1 MAEEIIDPNKGL
13 IDMPDLAGSE
23 VCKNLYESFYASIKS
38 SQGDALEGLPEQDQ
52 IVINNKIKNAAY
64 NLASPIANCI
74 GTSESSE
81 PQLGTFVKKTGDNMS
96 GRLGTLFGFQTGED
110 GKIFFQTK
118 QEKEGAIIK
127 DQYISIEEKL
137 KIDSHNLFIDN
148 KILFNHFSRDS
159 DKKEIL
165 EIDGGNIVDFKE
177 SSIQITGTLNA
188 NSLSVSNDSFTYSSN
203 TVYHA
208 GNSNKEDIDWTMKNS
223 NVKGSLLVEGNS
235 TLKGLLTSLQK
246 VELGSNNNVILYIN
260 DDENM
265 EVNGD
270 IELGK
275 TYKIKID
282 KKDVLGC
289 PSENN
294 IQLSSIGGS
303 LILGSGDDSTT
314 NIRLWNTLTTYAGDH
329 NLIDKFG
336 NASFMNTFEAGYGFG
351 NKLLS
356 TAESS
361 VVIHEKL
368 RFGDDT
374 GPFISADTYGIGL
387 EAKYMRGEYNATHR
401 TTINIGQSTSIYQDQ
416 SRNSESVFIGSTAD
430 FFTFNNPIEA
440 KDFIG
445 ITESTTRLSD
455 NTLFFTDNTHLV
467 NVVDVDGTTGIGIR
481 HYGDSYF
488 MDNLSSERFS
498 TGFAGEGWAI
508 RKKLDT
514 GNVELTVDEAVIR
527 KKMRVYELEIQKIS
541 VVNGSLWVSDSCSAD
556 KVTTIP

>member
-74 GTSESSE
+74 GTSEPSE

-96 GRLGTLFGFQTGED
+96 GRLGTLFGFQAGED
-110 GKIFFQTK
+110 GKIFLQTK
-118 QEKEGAIIK
+118 KDMEGSITK

-177 SSIQITGTLNA
+177 SNIQITGTLNA
-188 NSLSVSNDSFTYSSN
+188 NSLSVSNDSFTYSSH
-203 TVYHA
+203 TIYHA
-208 GNSNKEDIDWTMKNS
+208 GNSNKEDVDWTMKNS
-223 NVKGSLLVEGNS
+223 DIAGSLVVNGNS

-246 VELGSNNNVILYIN
+246 VELGAKNNVILSIK
-260 DDENM
+260 DDGDL
-265 EVNGD
+265 EVNGN
-270 IELGK
+270 IKLGK
-275 TYKIKID
+275 PYKIKVGEID
-282 KKDVLGC
+282 ILGC
-289 PSENN
+289 LSDKD

-303 LILGSGDDSTT
+303 LILGSGDKNTT
-314 NIRLWNTLTTYAGDH
+314 DIRLWNTLTTYAGDH

-387 EAKYMRGEYNATHR
+387 EAKYTRGEYSATHR
-401 TTINIGQSTSIYQDQ
+401 TTINIGRSTSIYQDQ
-416 SRNSESVFIGSTAD
+416 SRNSESVFVSSTAD

-455 NTLFFTDNTHLV
+455 NTLFFTDNNRLV
-467 NVVDVDGTTGIGIR
+467 NIPDGIKHFGN
-481 HYGDSYF
+481 SYF
-488 MDNLSSERFS
+488 INNLSSERFS

-541 VVNGSLWVSDSCSAD
+541 VVNGSLWISDSCSAD

>member
-74 GTSESSE
+74 GTSEPSE

-96 GRLGTLFGFQTGED
+96 GRLGTLFGFQAGED
-110 GKIFFQTK
+110 GKIFLQTK
-118 QEKEGAIIK
+118 KDMEGSITK

-177 SSIQITGTLNA
+177 SNIQITGTLNA
-188 NSLSVSNDSFTYSSN
+188 NSLSVSNDSFTYSSH
-203 TVYHA
+203 TIYHA
-208 GNSNKEDIDWTMKNS
+208 GNSNKEDVDWTMKNS
-223 NVKGSLLVEGNS
+223 DIAGSLVVNGNS

-246 VELGSNNNVILYIN
+246 VELGAKNNVILSIK
-260 DDENM
+260 DDGDL
-265 EVNGD
+265 EVNGN
-270 IELGK
+270 IKLGK
-275 TYKIKID
+275 PYKIKVGEID
-282 KKDVLGC
+282 ILGC
-289 PSENN
+289 LSDKD

-314 NIRLWNTLTTYAGDH
+314 NICLWNTLTTEDGKH
-329 NLIDKFG
+329 NLIDKLG
-336 NASFMNTFEAGYGFG
+336 NASFMNTFKAGYGNG
-351 NKLLS
+351 NVLLS
-356 TAESS
+356 TASKS
-361 VVIHEKL
+361 VVIHNKL
-368 RFGDDT
+368 RFSSDT
-374 GPFISADTYGIGL
+374 GPFLSADTFGLGL
-387 EAKYMRGEYNATHR
+387 EAKYMRGEYSTTHR

-416 SRNSESVFIGSTAD
+416 SRNSESVFISSTAD

-455 NTLFFTDNTHLV
+455 NTLFFTDNNRLV
-467 NVVDVDGTTGIGIR
+467 NIPDGIKHFGN
-481 HYGDSYF
+481 SYF
-488 MDNLSSERFS
+488 INNLSSERFS

-541 VVNGSLWVSDSCSAD
+541 VVNGSLWISDSCSAD

>member
-74 GTSESSE
+74 GTSEPSE

-118 QEKEGAIIK
+118 KDMEGAIIK

-177 SSIQITGTLNA
+177 SNIQITGTLNA
-188 NSLSVSNDSFTYSSN
+188 NSLSVSNDSFTYSSH
-203 TVYHA
+203 TIYHA
-208 GNSNKEDIDWTMKNS
+208 GNSNKEDVDWTMKNS
-223 NVKGSLLVEGNS
+223 DIAGSLVVNGNS

-246 VELGSNNNVILYIN
+246 VELGAKNNVILSIK
-260 DDENM
+260 DDGDL
-265 EVNGD
+265 EVNGN
-270 IELGK
+270 IKLGK
-275 TYKIKID
+275 PYKIKVGEID
-282 KKDVLGC
+282 ILGC
-289 PSENN
+289 LSDKD

-303 LILGSGDDSTT
+303 LILGSGDKNTT
-314 NIRLWNTLTTYAGDH
+314 DIRLWNTLTTYAGDH

-387 EAKYMRGEYNATHR
+387 EAKYTRGEYSATHR
-401 TTINIGQSTSIYQDQ
+401 TTINIGRSTSIYQDQ
-416 SRNSESVFIGSTAD
+416 SRNSESVFVSSTAD

-455 NTLFFTDNTHLV
+455 NTLFFTDNNRLV
-467 NVVDVDGTTGIGIR
+467 NIPDGIKHFGN
-481 HYGDSYF
+481 SYF
-488 MDNLSSERFS
+488 INNLSSERFS
-498 TGFAGEGWAI
+498 TGFAGEG
-508 RKKLDT
+508 
-514 GNVELTVDEAVIR
+514 
-527 KKMRVYELEIQKIS
+527 
-541 VVNGSLWVSDSCSAD
+541 
-556 KVTTIP
+556 

>member
-1 MAEEIIDPNKGL
+1 MAEEIIDPNYGL
-13 IDMPDLAGSE
+13 IDMPDLETSE
-23 VCKNLYESFYASIKS
+23 VCKNLYDSFYASIKS

-52 IVINNKIKNAAY
+52 IIINNKIKNAAY
-64 NLASPIANCI
+64 NFASPIANSI
-74 GTSESSE
+74 GSSE
-81 PQLGTFVKKTGDNMS
+81 PSEAQLGTFVKKAGDTMS
-96 GRLGTLFGFQTGED
+96 GKLSTLFGFQTGEN
-110 GKIFFQTK
+110 GKIFLRTK
-118 QEKEGAIIK
+118 KEVEGAITK

-165 EIDGGNIVDFKE
+165 EIDGGNIVDFKG
-177 SSIQITGTLNA
+177 SDIYIAGTLNA
-188 NSLSVSNDSFTYSSN
+188 NSLSVSKDSFTYSGN
-203 TVYHA
+203 NIYHS
-208 GNSNKEDIDWTMKNS
+208 GNANKEDVDWAMKNS
-223 NVKGSLLVEGNS
+223 NVYGSLLVNGNS
-235 TLKGLLTSLQK
+235 TLKGLLTSLQSI
-246 VELGSNNNVILYIN
+246 ELGANNTSILTI
-260 DDENM
+260 DDDKKM
-265 EVNGD
+265 KVSGD
-270 IELGK
+270 IELLN
-275 TYKIKID
+275 TCKIKI
-282 KKDVLGC
+282 KTGLKSMDVLGC
-289 PSENN
+289 ILDNG

-303 LILGSGDDSTT
+303 LILGSGDKNTT
-314 NIRLWNTLTTYAGDH
+314 DIRLWNTLTTYAGDH
-329 NLIDKFG
+329 DLIDKFG

-387 EAKYMRGEYNATHR
+387 DAKYTRGEYSATHR

-416 SRNSESVFIGSTAD
+416 SRNSESVFVSSTAD

-455 NTLFFTDNTHLV
+455 NTLFFTDNNHLV
-467 NVVDVDGTTGIGIR
+467 SISDGIKHFGN
-481 HYGDSYF
+481 SYF
-488 MDNLSSERFS
+488 INNLSSERFS

-508 RKKLDT
+508 RKKIDT
-514 GNVELTVDEAVIR
+514 GNIELTVDEAVIR

>member
-74 GTSESSE
+74 GTSEPSE

-110 GKIFFQTK
+110 GKMFFQTK

-177 SSIQITGTLNA
+177 SNIQITGTLNA
-188 NSLSVSNDSFTYSSN
+188 NSLSVSNDSFTYSSH
-203 TVYHA
+203 TIYHA
-208 GNSNKEDIDWTMKNS
+208 GNSNKEDVDWTMKNS
-223 NVKGSLLVEGNS
+223 DIAGSLVVNGYS

-246 VELGSNNNVILYIN
+246 VELGAKNNVILSIK
-260 DDENM
+260 DDGDL
-265 EVNGD
+265 EVNGN
-270 IELGK
+270 IKLGK
-275 TYKIKID
+275 PYKIKVGEID
-282 KKDVLGC
+282 ILGC
-289 PSENN
+289 LSDKD

-303 LILGSGDDSTT
+303 LILGSGDKNTT
-314 NIRLWNTLTTYAGDH
+314 DIRLWNTLTTYAGDH

-387 EAKYMRGEYNATHR
+387 EAKYTRGEYSATHR
-401 TTINIGQSTSIYQDQ
+401 TTINIGRSTSIYQDQ
-416 SRNSESVFIGSTAD
+416 SRNSESVFVSSTAD

-455 NTLFFTDNTHLV
+455 NTLFFTDNNRLV
-467 NVVDVDGTTGIGIR
+467 NIPDGIKHFGN
-481 HYGDSYF
+481 SYF
-488 MDNLSSERFS
+488 INNLSSERFS

-541 VVNGSLWVSDSCSAD
+541 VVNGSLWISDSCSAD

>member
-1 MAEEIIDPNKGL
+1 MAEKEPNKDPNYGL
-13 IDMPDLAGSE
+13 IEMPDLDTSE
-23 VCKNLYESFYASIKS
+23 TCRSLYNSLFASIKT
-38 SQGDALEGLPEQDQ
+38 SQDGNPEILLDTR
-52 IVINNKIKNAAY
+52 IKNAAY

-74 GTSESSE
+74 GTSEPSE
-81 PQLGTFVKKTGDNMS
+81 PQLGTFLKKVGDNMS
-96 GRLGTLFGFQTGED
+96 GRLGTLFGFQTGEG
-110 GKIFFQTK
+110 GKIFLQTK
-118 QEKEGAIIK
+118 KEMEGSITK

-137 KIDSHNLFIDN
+137 KINSHNLFIDN

-177 SSIQITGTLNA
+177 SNIQITGTLNA
-188 NSLSVSNDSFTYSSN
+188 NSLSVSNDSFTYSSH
-203 TVYHA
+203 TIYHA
-208 GNSNKEDIDWTMKNS
+208 GNSNKEDVDWTMKNS
-223 NVKGSLLVEGNS
+223 TVAGDLLVKGNS
-235 TLKGLLTSLQK
+235 TLKGLLTSLQR

-282 KKDVLGC
+282 KKDVLRC
-289 PSENN
+289 PSEND

-303 LILGSGDDSTT
+303 LILGSGDENTID
-314 NIRLWNTLTTYAGDH
+314 IRLWNTLTTYAGDH

-356 TAESS
+356 TSEGS
-361 VVIHEKL
+361 VIIHEKL
-368 RFGDDT
+368 RFGDNT

-387 EAKYMRGEYNATHR
+387 EAKYTRGEYSATHR

-416 SRNSESVFIGSTAD
+416 DRNSESVFIGSTAD

-440 KDFIG
+440 KGFIG
-445 ITESTTRLSD
+445 IQESTTRLSE
-455 NTLFFTDNTHLV
+455 NILFFTDNTQLI
-467 NVVDVDGTTGIGIR
+467 NIVDKDGITGIGIR
-481 HYGDSYF
+481 HYGDSFF
-488 MDNLSSERFS
+488 MNNLSSEGFS

-508 RKKLDT
+508 RKKIDT
-514 GNVELTVDEAVIR
+514 GNIELTVDEAVVR

>member
-74 GTSESSE
+74 GTSEPSE

-96 GRLGTLFGFQTGED
+96 GRLGTLFGFQAGED
-110 GKIFFQTK
+110 GKIFLQTK
-118 QEKEGAIIK
+118 KDMEGSITK

-177 SSIQITGTLNA
+177 SNIQITGTLNA
-188 NSLSVSNDSFTYSSN
+188 NSLSVSNDSFTYSSH
-203 TVYHA
+203 TIYHA
-208 GNSNKEDIDWTMKNS
+208 GNSNKEDVDWTMKNS
-223 NVKGSLLVEGNS
+223 DIAGSLVVNGNS

-246 VELGSNNNVILYIN
+246 VELGAKNNVILSIK
-260 DDENM
+260 DDGDL
-265 EVNGD
+265 EVNGN
-270 IELGK
+270 IKLGK
-275 TYKIKID
+275 PYKIKVGEID
-282 KKDVLGC
+282 ILGC
-289 PSENN
+289 LSDKD

-303 LILGSGDDSTT
+303 LILGSGGKNTT
-314 NIRLWNTLTTYAGDH
+314 DIRLWNTLTTYAGDH

-387 EAKYMRGEYNATHR
+387 EAKYTRGEYSATHR
-401 TTINIGQSTSIYQDQ
+401 TTINIGRSTSIYQDQ
-416 SRNSESVFIGSTAD
+416 SRNSESVFVSSTAD

-455 NTLFFTDNTHLV
+455 NTLFFTDNNRLV
-467 NVVDVDGTTGIGIR
+467 NIPDGIKHFGN
-481 HYGDSYF
+481 SYF
-488 MDNLSSERFS
+488 INNLSSERFS

-541 VVNGSLWVSDSCSAD
+541 VVNGSLWISDSCSAD